1 MKFVKMEQKLKGKYI
16 NRYDI
21 TYETEDKKKKCYEMI
36 SRDGEI
42 KTFEELHERQAD
54 AVVLIMH
61 NKDKDRILLN
71 REFRLA
77 VGEWVYNFPAG
88 LIDSGETAYDAA
100 KRELWEETGLLLEQV
115 EDVLGESY
123 SAVGFSNEK
132 NVCLIG
138 TASGT
143 FQKST
148 STVEEI
154 VPGWYSKEEV
164 RELLQTKRFAA
175 RTQAYCY
182 MWSKMV

>member
-1 MKFVKMEQKLKGKYI
+1 MKFLKMERKLRGKFI
-16 NRYDI
+16 TRYDI

-42 KTFEELHERQAD
+42 TTFEELHCRQAD

-61 NKDKDRILLN
+61 NEENDKILLN
-71 REFRLA
+71 REYRLA

-88 LIDSGETAYDAA
+88 LIDPGETVYEAA
-100 KRELWEETGLLLEQV
+100 KRELQEETGLVLGNV
-115 EDVLGESY
+115 KDILGESY

-132 NVCLIG
+132 NVCLVG
-138 TASGT
+138 TAFGT

-154 VPGWYSKEEV
+154 VPGWYSREEV
-164 RELLQTKRFAA
+164 KELLQIQPFAA

-182 MWSKMV
+182 LWVSA

>member
-1 MKFVKMEQKLKGKYI
+1 MKFIKMEQKQKGRFI
-16 NRYDI
+16 TRYDI
-21 TYETEDKKKKCYEMI
+21 TYETEDKKEKRYEMI
-36 SRDGEI
+36 SRDGDI
-42 KTFEELHERQAD
+42 QTFEQLHDRQAD

-61 NKDKDRILLN
+61 NEENDKILLN

-88 LIDSGETAYDAA
+88 LIDSGETVYEAA
-100 KRELWEETGLLLEQV
+100 KRELWEETGLTLDSVGDILS
-115 EDVLGESY
+115 ESY

-132 NVCLIG
+132 NVCLVG

-164 RELLQTKRFAA
+164 RELMKTQPFAA

-182 MWSKMV
+182 LWSKM